1 MWMSHGKAFY
11 KDNKTHAYNHVDRK
25 LRHNARGR
33 WGGAKSTQRKGR
45 VEVGGTE
52 MPFLKH
58 DQYYVKR

>member
-1 MWMSHGKAFY
+1 MAFY
-11 KDNKTHAYNHVDRK
+11 KQNKTHAYRHVDRK

-45 VEVGGTE
+45 GEVGGT
-52 MPFLKH
+52 

>member
-1 MWMSHGKAFY
+1 MWMSLGKAFY
-11 KDNKTHAYNHVDRK
+11 KENKTHAYNHVDRK

-33 WGGAKSTQRKGR
+33 WRGLR
-45 VEVGGTE
+45 VHNARVGGTE